1 MRHIVSYAAR
11 TIDVIAAMMAIAAIV
26 LVCIEAGTRY
36 LAPRYS
42 VDWGT
47 EVIIY
52 LLVWATMLM
61 AGRAAFENRHVAAT
75 VVVELLP
82 KTVQSVLFAF
92 AILVGIGFGVVLVV
106 FGWDVV
112 AFSDRLNILSDSSLR
127 FPKAWYY
134 LILPVAGALL
144 AIGYLLRLWLFA
156 RSAEHRL
163 PPRHG
168 PGEGSEP

>member
-1 MRHIVSYAAR
+1 MRHILRYMTR
-11 TIDVIAAMMAIAAIV
+11 FIDTIAAVMALAAIV
-26 LVCIEAGTRY
+26 LVCIEATTRY
-36 LAPRYS
+36 LATRYS

-75 VVVELLP
+75 VIVELLP
-82 KTVQSVLFAF
+82 KLVQSVLFAF
-92 AILVGIGFGVVLVV
+92 SICIGIAFGVFLII

-127 FPKAWYY
+127 FPMAWYY
-134 LILPVAGALL
+134 MILPVAGALL
-144 AIGYLLRLWLFA
+144 VIGYLVRLWLFA
-156 RSAEHRL
+156 RHAEHRL
-163 PPRHG
+163 PTRHG
-168 PGEGSEP
+168 PGEGQS

>member
-1 MRHIVSYAAR
+1 MRHILSFTAR
-11 TIDVIAAMMAIAAIV
+11 FIDTIAAVMALAAIV
-26 LVCIEAGTRY
+26 LVCIEAATRY

-75 VVVELLP
+75 VIVELLP
-82 KTVQSVLFAF
+82 KRVQSILFAF
-92 AILVGIGFGVVLVV
+92 SISAGVAFGTVLII
-106 FGWDVV
+106 FGWEVV
-112 AFSDRLNILSDSSLR
+112 AFSDRLNVLSDSSLR

-134 LILPVAGALL
+134 MILPVAGALL
-144 AIGYLLRLWLFA
+144 VTGYLVRLWLFA
-156 RSAEHRL
+156 RHAEHRL
-163 PPRHG
+163 PKRHD
-168 PGEGSEP
+168 PSEAQS

>member
-1 MRHIVSYAAR
+1 MRHFLSYTARFIDTVAA
-11 TIDVIAAMMAIAAIV
+11 VMALAAIV
-26 LVCIEAGTRY
+26 LVCIEAATRY
-36 LAPRYS
+36 LATRYS

-75 VVVELLP
+75 VLVELLP
-82 KTVQSVLFAF
+82 KPVQSVLFAISIF
-92 AILVGIGFGVVLVV
+92 VGIAFGVFVTI

-134 LILPVAGALL
+134 MILPVAGALL
-144 AIGYLLRLWLFA
+144 VTGYLLRLWLFA
-156 RSAEHRL
+156 RYAEHRL
-163 PPRHG
+163 PERHG
-168 PGEGSEP
+168 PGDGQS